1 MRTALVVLLMIGCS
15 NPPAS
20 GGATTT
26 TVESGAMTKGDPRA
40 AAATGARVTLPDG
53 FVVTVEVAA
62 DPESRALGLMFR
74 DRLDPGAGMIF
85 LFAADDELRFWMK
98 NTRIPLDMIFL
109 DASRKIVG
117 ISRDVPPCKFDPC
130 PSYGPGPG
138 IRSRYVLE
146 LAGGEAKKHN
156 LKIGDVLN
164 VDGTEDIAV
173 Q

>member
-1 MRTALVVLLMIGCS
+1 MRIALVVLLMIGCS

-20 GGATTT
+20 GGASP
-26 TVESGAMTKGDPRA
+26 VESSSTTADPTPVA
-40 AAATGARVTLPDG
+40 SQAQSGARVTLPDG
-53 FVVTVEVAA
+53 FVVKVEVAA
-62 DPESRALGLMFR
+62 DPENRALGLMFR
-74 DRLDPGAGMIF
+74 DRLDPGAGMLF
-85 LFAADDELRFWMK
+85 LFTADDELRFWMK

-117 ISRDVPPCKFDPC
+117 IQADVPPCRFDPC
-130 PSYGPGPG
+130 PSYGPEPG

-156 LKIGDVLN
+156 LKIGDVLT
-164 VDGTEDIAV
+164 VEGTEDIAV

>member
-1 MRTALVVLLMIGCS
+1 MRNVLVVLLMIGCS

-20 GGATTT
+20 GGATGATP
-26 TVESGAMTKGDPRA
+26 VESGGTTTGTRA
-40 AAATGARVTLPDG
+40 ASATGARVTLPDG
-53 FVVTVEVAA
+53 FVVRVEVAA
-62 DPESRALGLMFR
+62 EPESRALGLMFR

-117 ISRDVPPCKFDPC
+117 ISRDVPPCRFDPC

-146 LAGGEAKKHN
+146 LAGGEAQKHN
-156 LKIGDVLN
+156 LKIGDVLT
-164 VDGTEDIAV
+164 VEGTEDIAV